1 MREIF
6 FNLILLSVFSAGFSQ
21 ISVPNSVQVL
31 NFEQFEPT
39 LHRQTDTL
47 YLINFWATWC
57 APCRE
62 ELPAIQSMDEKYKNS
77 KFKVILVSLDFPN
90 QLESRL
96 KPFIRDHHIKSTV
109 ILLNDPKQNQWI
121 DKVDP
126 SWSGEIPFTLMY
138 SRTFRESYAKSF
150 TLGELDSIIHLK
162 IKPL

>member
-1 MREIF
+1 MKEIF
-6 FNLILLSVFSAGFSQ
+6 FSLIFLLVFSVGFSQ
-21 ISVPNSVQVL
+21 TPVSNSLQVL

-62 ELPAIQSMDEKYKNS
+62 ELPAIQSVEEKYKNL

-109 ILLNDPKQNQWI
+109 ILLNDPRQNQWI

-126 SWSGEIPFTLMY
+126 SWSGEIPFTILY
-138 SRTFRESYAKSF
+138 NQTSRESYATSF
-150 TLGELDSIIHLK
+150 TFGVLDSIIHLK
-162 IKPL
+162 INPL